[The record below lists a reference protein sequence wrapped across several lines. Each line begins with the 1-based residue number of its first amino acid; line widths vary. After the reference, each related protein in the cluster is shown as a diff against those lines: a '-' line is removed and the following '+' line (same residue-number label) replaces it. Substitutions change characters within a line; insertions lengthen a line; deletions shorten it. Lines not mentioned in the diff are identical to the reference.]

1 MNLFLDD
8 YLLCYHDELFSI
20 NIGNNLSKD
29 KQTKG
34 RLGEGET
41 RRWYV
46 QI

>member
-20 NIGNNLSKD
+20 NIENNLSKD

-34 RLGEGET
+34 RLWEGET